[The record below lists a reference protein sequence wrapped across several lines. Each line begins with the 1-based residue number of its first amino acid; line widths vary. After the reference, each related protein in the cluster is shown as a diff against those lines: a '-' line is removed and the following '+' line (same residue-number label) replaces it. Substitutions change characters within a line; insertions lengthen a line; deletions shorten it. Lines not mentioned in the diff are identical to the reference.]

1 MMNHPKKLIN
11 NCFNEHALLKITMV
25 TRPHATWLKEL
36 NVNALQQQQRLKA
49 QKKPHSRQ
57 AEEDRKIGRKIRKS
71 LNKK

>member
-1 MMNHPKKLIN
+1 
-11 NCFNEHALLKITMV
+11 MV